1 MSGAADPGRW
11 RRDDLR
17 AEILSRAAYARGV
30 LALGA
35 GSRGRGSEGWRGALS
50 GGEAA
55 VLVAVGEQGRGST
68 WLVRG
73 RPWSVGPSRVVG
85 MAFARAVRVRSGGP
99 AGSIIGGRDVG
110 VPVLSCGLC
119 GGALGC
125 REEGGLRVGLDVEL
139 ARHPLAPSWVAVG
152 GA

>member
-1 MSGAADPGRW
+1 VSGAADPGRW

-30 LALGA
+30 LAVGA
-35 GSRGRGSEGWRGALS
+35 GSRGRGQAGWRGVLS

-55 VLVAVGEQGRGST
+55 VLVAVGEEGRGST

-73 RPWSVGPSRVVG
+73 RLWSIGPSRVVG
-85 MAFARAVRVRSGGP
+85 MAFPRAVRVRSGGP
-99 AGSIIGGRDVG
+99 AGSIIGGRDDG
-110 VPVLSCGLC
+110 TPVLSCGLC
-119 GGALGC
+119 GGVLGC